1 MTEVCASTWYC
12 LLILENRQKPLKTVS
27 ALISHF
33 EMICLLQI
41 VETMSYTDNV
51 ATFLNSLDSFYEN
64 VPAEDLELL
73 IGPIIDR
80 VRSRP
85 DSPLSGSPLGNYCL
99 QIFTTHVLLSCQNY
113 FKPVPNYVYLW
124 TVAPCIYELIPVLED
139 SSHFQPIFDLQPTKY
154 ILSC

>member
-1 MTEVCASTWYC
+1 MKDILTVRTLFHSKKCFFSTAYAISFF
-12 LLILENRQKPLKTVS
+12 L
-27 ALISHF
+27 LISHF

-99 QIFTTHVLLSCQNY
+99 QMFTTHVLLSCRIY
-113 FKPVPNYVYLW
+113 FKPVPKYVNL
-124 TVAPCIYELIPVLED
+124 
-139 SSHFQPIFDLQPTKY
+139 
-154 ILSC
+154 

>member
-1 MTEVCASTWYC
+1 
-12 LLILENRQKPLKTVS
+12 
-27 ALISHF
+27 
-33 EMICLLQI
+33 MICLLQI

-99 QIFTTHVLLSCQNY
+99 QMFTTHVLLSCQNY
-113 FKPVPNYVYLW
+113 FKSVPYCKLVNSGSWYLW
-124 TVAPCIYELIPVLED
+124 TNPCIRWFEPFSTPLWP
-139 SSHFQPIFDLQPTKY
+139 PTDQICSLLLNIICKAQMLMLCSIVSNKY
-154 ILSC
+154 NSLGRN